1 MSSRTVVMAK
11 EEMVAL
17 LGLRTSDEGGL
28 ICRVDPREKKPAV
41 QIYDDAVLAR
51 HWFGKSVESSRQNG
65 WQIVY
70 DGLPLMG

>member
-1 MSSRTVVMAK
+1 MKSRTVVMAK

-17 LGLRTSDEGGL
+17 LGLRTSDDGGL
-28 ICRVDPREKKPAV
+28 ICRVDPREKQPAV
-41 QIYDDAVLAR
+41 QVYEDASLAR
-51 HWFGKSVESSRQNG
+51 HWFSKSVASSRKNG